1 MEHGLNDI
9 VFLCSKTY
17 GTLQSCHNFHA
28 GSRQAAWGARICET
42 SLLAKILVT
51 SLHVQFSPK
60 YSRCVQMTAVCKYFV
75 DSFYFHVNVL
85 SLTVF
90 FTDASSGSNEAW
102 VSRQTLQDLYQTL
115 LVMDLEYA
123 LDKKVEQDLWVYQVV
138 YPCSA
143 IRGLFH

>member
-1 MEHGLNDI
+1 
-9 VFLCSKTY
+9 
-17 GTLQSCHNFHA
+17 
-28 GSRQAAWGARICET
+28 
-42 SLLAKILVT
+42 
-51 SLHVQFSPK
+51 
-60 YSRCVQMTAVCKYFV
+60 MTAVCKYFV

-123 LDKKVEQDLWVYQVV
+123 LDKKVEQDLWVHQVV

-143 IRGLFH
+143 IRGLFSLTQIN